1 MFGVI
6 TLATSKGGA
15 GKSTLAR
22 SLAAHWLTVGHKP
35 ALIDADPQ
43 RTLASRHDPTG
54 KLGAIPLA
62 AEPEERVVEAIEELR
77 GRCQPVIV
85 DTAGFRNRTTICA
98 LVASDLA
105 IIPLKPSAED
115 VDAAIATYD
124 LITEI
129 NATPEREDR
138 PIRTVMLL
146 TMGMQGTVITRHVR
160 AQLEAEGY
168 PLLKAEMTNRVAYPE
183 SGIEGLSPTITD
195 PDGAAARD
203 IAAIA
208 KELLNFKTLKLQ
220 MKLEEMVRA

>member
-1 MFGVI
+1 MFGII

-22 SLAAHWLTVGHKP
+22 SLAAHWLMLGHKP

-43 RTLASRHDPTG
+43 RTLANRHDPDG
-54 KLGAIPLA
+54 KLGAIPLL
-62 AEPEERVVEAIEELR
+62 AEPEERVTEAIEELR
-77 GRCQPVIV
+77 GKHRPVIV

-98 LVASDLA
+98 LVASDIA
-105 IIPLKPSAED
+105 VIPLKPSAED
-115 VDAAIATYD
+115 VDAAVATYE

-129 NATPEREDR
+129 NTTPEREGR
-138 PIRTVMLL
+138 PIRVAMLL

-183 SGIEGLSPTITD
+183 SGIEGLSPAVTD

-208 KELLNFKTLKLQ
+208 QELSKFEVSKFEKARRL
-220 MKLEEMVRA
+220 VPA

>member
-43 RTLASRHDPTG
+43 RTLANRHDPRG
-54 KLGAIPLA
+54 RLGAIPLT
-62 AEPEERVVEAIEELR
+62 AEPEERVAEAIEEIR
-77 GRCQPVIV
+77 RTHRPVIV

-105 IIPLKPSAED
+105 IIPFKPSAED
-115 VDAAIATYD
+115 VDAGLATYE

-129 NATPEREDR
+129 NTTPEREGR
-138 PIRTVMLL
+138 PVTVVMVL

-160 AQLEAEGY
+160 AQLEGEGY

-183 SGIEGLSPTITD
+183 TGIEGLSPPIVD

-203 IAAIA
+203 IAVIA
-208 KELLNFKTLKLQ
+208 QEMLKFDIS
-220 MKLEEMVRA
+220 KNRKGREMAVA